1 MEKKRTYK
9 SKSGAEYELVQTKPP
24 DATKKKKRR
33 KAKGGKTYDKE
44 IGGWVDPPSKN
55 PAVRKLMSKRPKAKP
70 SAQVK
75 SSMKKRSQ
83 RARKSTSKRAAKKS
97 TAKSQK
103 PSQLKMF

>member
-9 SKSGAEYELVQTKPP
+9 SKSGAEYELVQTKAPT
-24 DATKKKKRR
+24 ATKKKSR
-33 KAKGGKTYDKE
+33 KAKGGKTYDQE

-55 PAVRKLMSKRPKAKP
+55 PAVRKLMSKRPQAKP
-70 SAQVK
+70 SGQVK
-75 SSMKKRSQ
+75 SSTKKLSR

-103 PSQLKMF
+103 PAQLKMF

>member
-24 DATKKKKRR
+24 DAKKKSR

-44 IGGWVDPPSKN
+44 IGGWVHPPSKN

-70 SAQVK
+70 SAQSK
-75 SSMKKRSQ
+75 PSTKKRSQ

-103 PSQLKMF
+103 PAQLKMF

>member
-24 DATKKKKRR
+24 DAKKKSR
-33 KAKGGKTYDKE
+33 KAKGGKTYDQE

-55 PAVRKLMSKRPKAKP
+55 PAVRKLMSKRPQAKP

-75 SSMKKRSQ
+75 SSTKKRSQ

-97 TAKSQK
+97 IEKSQK
-103 PSQLKMF
+103 PAQLKMF

>member
-70 SAQVK
+70 SARN
-75 SSMKKRSQ
+75 SSTKKRSQ
-83 RARKSTSKRAAKKS
+83 RARKSTSKRAANKS
-97 TAKSQK
+97 IEKSQK
-103 PSQLKMF
+103 PAQLKMF

>member
-24 DATKKKKRR
+24 TATKKKSK
-33 KAKGGKTYDKE
+33 KAKEGKTYDQE

-70 SAQVK
+70 SVK
-75 SSMKKRSQ
+75 RKSTKKLSQ

-103 PSQLKMF
+103 PAQLKMF